1 MSEWAYIS
9 YIQNAVDATVKILF
23 DFHIVCFR
31 IFFRPTFLN
40 SNESWTALCTIQL
53 GIYPCVK
60 QSPNTLSKLLSHWS
74 HHNTNSTHVNDYL
87 HKICEVKM
95 ENSFEIG
102 SEKIAKMS
110 NRKRTRSPL
119 NREEND
125 DDDFDFDENCS
136 MSKSPDV
143 MNQTIN

>member
-1 MSEWAYIS
+1 
-9 YIQNAVDATVKILF
+9 
-23 DFHIVCFR
+23 
-31 IFFRPTFLN
+31 
-40 SNESWTALCTIQL
+40 
-53 GIYPCVK
+53 
-60 QSPNTLSKLLSHWS
+60 
-74 HHNTNSTHVNDYL
+74 
-87 HKICEVKM
+87 M